1 MFPKKEVLVLDSP
14 AFISGVNI
22 SSVEIPLFTTPEVIN
37 EISSIWLKLKYS
49 TSIQLRV
56 LNIVSPKLS
65 FLKEAEK
72 ASIES
77 GDKKKLSKADF
88 SVLAMALELNS
99 TGFKP
104 LILSD
109 DYSIQ
114 NVADILNLN
123 YENLAIRKIRSRIKW
138 VWYCPACKKRFS
150 SAEIQNICS
159 VCGTS
164 LKRKASKKTIL
175 NE

>member
-104 LILSD
+104 LIL
-109 DYSIQ
+109 
-114 NVADILNLN
+114 
-123 YENLAIRKIRSRIKW
+123 
-138 VWYCPACKKRFS
+138 
-150 SAEIQNICS
+150 
-159 VCGTS
+159 
-164 LKRKASKKTIL
+164 
-175 NE
+175 